1 MKDGGAVER
10 MASVDTLLM
19 DKTGTVTTG
28 RIVCHRFESTSAS
41 YDTETIASAV
51 SAVESRSEHPLGKA
65 VTAAHQGPLDDV
77 DGFEYIPGRG
87 VSGTVRGM
95 RVTAGNEILMRERCP
110 ANLEETLRECDR
122 VREEGFAVILAG
134 IDGMTVG
141 FAILSDTLKEESI
154 QSVAD
159 IKELGIRTIMLTG
172 DDHRVARKM
181 TDELGMDDVVWE
193 CLPEDKLRTVTLVEE
208 SGSACMVGDGI
219 NDAPVMAAADCAVSM
234 GKVGS
239 DAAIEAS
246 DVVLVTDNLELL
258 PKGKKIARA
267 TRSIVFQNIIGSLL
281 VKLAVMVLG
290 IAIPSFPLILA
301 VVADVGVMLVAVL
314 NAMRTKLVG

>member
-1 MKDGGAVER
+1 
-10 MASVDTLLM
+10 
-19 DKTGTVTTG
+19 
-28 RIVCHRFESTSAS
+28 
-41 YDTETIASAV
+41 
-51 SAVESRSEHPLGKA
+51 
-65 VTAAHQGPLDDV
+65 
-77 DGFEYIPGRG
+77 
-87 VSGTVRGM
+87 
-95 RVTAGNEILMRERCP
+95 
-110 ANLEETLRECDR
+110 
-122 VREEGFAVILAG
+122 
-134 IDGMTVG
+134 
-141 FAILSDTLKEESI
+141 
-154 QSVAD
+154 
-159 IKELGIRTIMLTG
+159 MLTG
-172 DDHRVARKM
+172 DNPARAAAVAKEVGL
-181 TDELGMDDVVWE
+181 DGYEAGL
-193 CLPEDKLRTVTLVEE
+193 LPDGKLEKAEQLKQRGKLIY
-208 SGSACMVGDGI
+208 VGDGI